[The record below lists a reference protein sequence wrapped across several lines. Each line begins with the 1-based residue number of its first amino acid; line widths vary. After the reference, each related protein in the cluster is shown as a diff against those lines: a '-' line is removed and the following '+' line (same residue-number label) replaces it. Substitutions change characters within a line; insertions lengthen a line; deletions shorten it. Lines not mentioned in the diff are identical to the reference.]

1 MNNLFAAVL
10 VFFIIYVLYSFTCK
24 MKTDPKINMTIAPQ
38 VIEKLTQVEKTT
50 KHNDELSNY
59 TDDFASYAQEI
70 NNHEQN
76 NHEQNNHEQNNHE
89 QNNHEQKK
97 GNVSKCNVKT
107 CGLGAKDLHPILDPV
122 FNMREA
128 AKQCLLLEDH
138 INNKKKRCID
148 CIKKHFLMIDGLLE
162 EAVSLEKD
170 NIKRDKYRD
179 LYSQWINIQKK
190 YVANS
195 KELYNMDEISK
206 LIRVFRKPLMNEHFD
221 IVSDYN

>member
-1 MNNLFAAVL
+1 MNNLFTVVL
-10 VFFIIYVLYSFTCK
+10 VFLIIYALYSFTCK
-24 MKTDPKINMTIAPQ
+24 MKTYPKINMTIAPQ
-38 VIEKLTQVEKTT
+38 VIEKLTQVEKIT

-76 NHEQNNHEQNNHE
+76 NHEQTK
-89 QNNHEQKK
+89 HEQKE
-97 GNVSKCNVKT
+97 GNVSKCNIKT
-107 CGLGAKDLHPILDPV
+107 CGLGAKDLHPVLDPA

-179 LYSQWINIQKK
+179 LYAQWINIQKK

-206 LIRVFRKPLMNEHFD
+206 LIRVFRKPLMNDHFD

>member
-1 MNNLFAAVL
+1 MNNLLTVILISLLIYALYNFA
-10 VFFIIYVLYSFTCK
+10 CK
-24 MKTDPKINMTIAPQ
+24 MKTEPSVNMTITPQ
-38 VIEKLTQVEKTT
+38 VIEKLTQVEKIT
-50 KHNDELSNY
+50 KKNEEHSNY

-76 NHEQNNHEQNNHE
+76 NHEQKEGPS
-89 QNNHEQKK
+89 K
-97 GNVSKCNVKT
+97 KCNIKT
-107 CGLGAKDLHPILDPV
+107 CGLGAKDLHPILDPE

-138 INNKKKRCID
+138 INNKQKRCID

-170 NIKRDKYRD
+170 NIKRDHYRD
-179 LYSQWINIQKK
+179 LYAKWINIQKK

-206 LIRVFRKPLMNEHFD
+206 LIRVFRKPLMNDHFD